1 MVKNSAVIPRETEI
15 NSNPLSVLSLCKLQ
29 TGNMM
34 SGDIYVHNTIYLHSV
49 RLTMVTCGQWRES
62 ITQRDD
68 II

>member
-49 RLTMVTCGQWRES
+49 RLTCGQRRES

-68 II
+68 IIR

>member
-1 MVKNSAVIPRETEI
+1 MVKNSAVIPKETEI

-34 SGDIYVHNTIYLHSV
+34 SGDIYVHNTIYFHSV
-49 RLTMVTCGQWRES
+49 CLTMVPFGQRRES